1 MIIKLVAA
9 RESSDLKFL
18 FPLAYIEKMA
28 ILNILNSETH
38 VYIHHKRYLMKL
50 N

>member
-18 FPLAYIEKMA
+18 FPLAYIEKNGNFKH
-28 ILNILNSETH
+28 I
-38 VYIHHKRYLMKL
+38 KL
-50 N
+50 GNTCVHTS